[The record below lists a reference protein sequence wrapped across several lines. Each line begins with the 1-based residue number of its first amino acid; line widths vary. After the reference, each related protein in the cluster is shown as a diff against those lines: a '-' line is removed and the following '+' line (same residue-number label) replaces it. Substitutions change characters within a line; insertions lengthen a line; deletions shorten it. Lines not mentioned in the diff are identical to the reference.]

1 MTATIQNEK
10 VIVSISDKGAE
21 LQSVRL
27 KETTQNIYGK
37 VILLIGDAVHQF
49 CSQLSAD

>member
-27 KETTQNIYGK
+27 RRQHRIFM
-37 VILLIGDAVHQF
+37 AR
-49 CSQLSAD
+49 

>member
-27 KETTQNIYGK
+27 KEDKYRIFM
-37 VILLIGDAVHQF
+37 AR
-49 CSQLSAD
+49 